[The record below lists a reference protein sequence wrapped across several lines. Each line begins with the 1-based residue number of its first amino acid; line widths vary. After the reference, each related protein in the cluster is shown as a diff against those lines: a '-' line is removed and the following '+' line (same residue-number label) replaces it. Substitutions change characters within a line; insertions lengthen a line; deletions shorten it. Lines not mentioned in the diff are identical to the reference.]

1 VQLEFQRNLGLKDRV
16 IRIVI
21 GLILVSL
28 VMIGIATDWMVPSA
42 LYIAG
47 IIIFE
52 ATIGY

>member
-1 VQLEFQRNLGLKDRV
+1 MKLDFQRNLGVKDRV

-28 VMIGIATDWMVPSA
+28 AMMRIATGWMASITII
-42 LYIAG
+42 IAVFL
-47 IIIFE
+47 IFE

>member
-1 VQLEFQRNLGLKDRV
+1 MILQFKRNLGVTDRV

-21 GLILVSL
+21 GLLLVSL
-28 VMIGIATDWMVPSA
+28 VIMHIIMGWMAIAA
-42 LYIAG
+42 ICFAG